1 MDGTFSRGSE
11 WRKWDLHVH
20 TPSSIEH
27 HFGSDEDA
35 WENYIKD
42 LENLPEEVKVL
53 GINDY
58 LFIDGY
64 ERLLR
69 EKSENNRLGNIE
81 LLLPVVEF
89 RIAKFSG
96 VDFGSLKRI
105 NLHIIFSN
113 ELSPD
118 LIKSQF
124 LNAIQ
129 QDYKLEAGANGASW
143 SGVITKESLESLG
156 ASIKSSVPKEQL
168 SKYGSDLAEG
178 FRNINVDECQLFQKL
193 EGNSFLKGKYLIA
206 VGKTEWDSLKW
217 TDSSISTKKD
227 IINKADIVFV
237 SSESPEKCK
246 SAHNKLTEQS
256 VNNLLLDCSDAHSFS
271 TSNDKD
277 RIGNCF
283 TWIKAD
289 TTFNGLKQ
297 ILNEPRERVFVGELP
312 ESIKRVQNN
321 KTKVIDSVEV
331 GKKTDSHLKEKWFN
345 FNIPLNNELVAII
358 GNKGSGKSA
367 FADITGLLGNTR
379 KYKSFS
385 FLTPEKFCS
394 TRGGKSQHF
403 FGKIT
408 WCDSNTREIENLNAT
423 HDDQLKEKVKY
434 IPQSYLEEICSEV
447 GLDEQSPFYK
457 ELKEVI
463 FSRIDEADKLGF
475 DNLDSLLKHRDKEIE
490 NSIDQL
496 IGELRAINREIIET
510 EIKLSKE
517 HKRELNASLTER
529 KSELAAHEGE
539 EVKPKPVPIPE
550 EDEETK
556 SLSKQN
562 SIKLDALKSELA
574 VINDKF
580 KSESENNIKL
590 AKKESAAERILK
602 QIENIDRF
610 VKTSIEEIQDEL
622 DLIGLNDDII
632 SIEFKTEGVADK
644 LSEIRSER
652 LKIASL
658 LSEQNQDSLKIQKT
672 KIESQIE
679 KLTTELS
686 APQKRYQQYLSNQQK
701 WEERKKLIIGNE
713 ESAGSIKYLESQ
725 IHKIDTEYPKIRANL
740 IRKRFRKSMEIY
752 REKLH
757 LREHYSKYYG
767 SVQDYLDSHPL
778 ASMQN
783 IRIKFDVS
791 VEERDFSKKFLIHI
805 NHARTGNFYGA
816 DVGAEKID
824 SLVSKTNFDCA
835 IGVRKFLR
843 DLMKELEIYNGEAH
857 SIDGQLKKGSTKED
871 IFNTIFSLDYLN
883 PIYNLKWDG
892 KELEQLSPGERGN
905 LLLIFY
911 LILDQ
916 NDIPLIIDQPEENL
930 DNQTVYKIL
939 VPCVKEAKKRRQI
952 ILVTHNPNLAVVC
965 DAEQI
970 IHARMSKDEGN
981 EVIYTSGSIENAD
994 INIKI
999 VDVLEGTR
1007 PAFDKRDAKYWPVVQ
1022 Q

>member
-1 MDGTFSRGSE
+1 MEGTYLRGSE

-20 TPSSIEH
+20 TPFSIEQ
-27 HFGSDEDA
+27 HFGGGDA
-35 WENYIKD
+35 WENYILD
-42 LENLPEEVKVL
+42 LEKLPEEVKVL

-69 EKSENNRLGNIE
+69 EKTENNRLRNIE

-118 LIKSQF
+118 VIRSQF

-129 QDYKLEAGANGASW
+129 QDYKLESGANGASW
-143 SGVITKESLESLG
+143 SGVITKDSLESLG
-156 ASIKSSVPKEQL
+156 KSIKSSVPEDKL
-168 SKYGSDLAEG
+168 SKYGSDLVEG
-178 FRNINVDECQLFQKL
+178 FRNINVDESQLFQKL
-193 EGNSFLKGKYLIA
+193 ESNSFLKGKYLIA

-237 SSESPEKCK
+237 ASESTEKFN
-246 SAHNKLTEQS
+246 SAHAKLTEQA
-256 VNNLLLDCSDAHSFS
+256 VNNLLLDCSDAHFLSDS
-271 TSNDKD
+271 TEKD
-277 RIGNCF
+277 RIGNCI

-289 TTFNGLKQ
+289 PTFNGLKQ
-297 ILNEPRERVFVGELP
+297 ILNEPSERVFVGDFP
-312 ESIKRVQNN
+312 DSIKRVNNN

-331 GKKTDSHLKEKWFN
+331 YKNPDSQVKEKWFN
-345 FNIPLNNELVAII
+345 FNIPLNCGLVAII

-367 FADITGLLGNTR
+367 LADITGLLGNT
-379 KYKSFS
+379 KKFKSFS

-394 TRGGKSQHF
+394 TRGGKAQHF
-403 FGKIT
+403 SGKLL
-408 WCDSNTREIENLNAT
+408 WCDSNAREIQTLNAT
-423 HDDQLKEKVKY
+423 HNDQLKEKVKY

-447 GLDEQSPFYK
+447 GLDDQSPFYR

-496 IGELRAINREIIET
+496 VGELRALNREIIEIET
-510 EIKLSKE
+510 KLSKE

-529 KSELAAHEGE
+529 KNELSAHESD

-556 SLSKQN
+556 SISKLN
-562 SIKLDALKSELA
+562 SLKIDELKSTLSS
-574 VINDKF
+574 VNDKI
-580 KSESENNIKL
+580 KAETEKNIKL

-602 QIENIDRF
+602 QIDNMDRF
-610 VKTSIEEIQDEL
+610 IKSSIDEIKDEL
-622 DLIGLNDDII
+622 SLLDLNGDII
-632 SIEFKTEGVADK
+632 SVEFKTDGVATK

-652 LKIASL
+652 LNISSM
-658 LSEQNQDSLKIQKT
+658 LSEQSEDGLNKQKT
-672 KIESQIE
+672 KLESQIE

-686 APQKRYQQYLSNQQK
+686 APQKRYQQYLSIQSQ
-701 WEERKKLIIGNE
+701 WEEKQKAIIGSE
-713 ESAGSIKYLESQ
+713 DSAGSIKYLESQ
-725 IHKIDTEYPKIRANL
+725 IHKNDTEYPRVRADL
-740 IRKRFRKSMEIY
+740 VKKRLRKSMEIY
-752 REKLH
+752 REKLR
-757 LREHYSKYYG
+757 LREHYAKYYG
-767 SVQDYLDSHPL
+767 SVQDYLDAHPL
-778 ASMQN
+778 ANVQN
-783 IRIKFDVS
+783 IRIKFDVAI
-791 VEERDFSKKFLIHI
+791 EERDLSKKFLMHI
-805 NHARTGNFYGA
+805 NHARSGNFYGA
-816 DVGAEKID
+816 DVGSERTD
-824 SLVSKTNFDCA
+824 TLVNKTNFDCML
-835 IGVRKFLR
+835 GVRRFLR
-843 DLMKELEIYNGEAH
+843 DLMKELEVYNGEPH
-857 SIDGQLKKGSTKED
+857 SIVDQLKKGSTKED

-965 DAEQI
+965 DAEQV
-970 IHARMSKDEGN
+970 IHAKMLKDEGN
-981 EVIYTSGSIENAD
+981 EVIYTSGSIENSD
-994 INIKI
+994 INVKI

-1007 PAFDKRDAKYWPVVQ
+1007 PAFDKRDAKYWPIKQ
-1022 Q
+1022 